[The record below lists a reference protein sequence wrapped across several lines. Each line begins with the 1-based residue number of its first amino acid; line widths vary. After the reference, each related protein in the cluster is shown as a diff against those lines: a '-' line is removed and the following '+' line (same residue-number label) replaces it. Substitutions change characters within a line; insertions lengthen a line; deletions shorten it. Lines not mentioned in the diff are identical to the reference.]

1 MSEELS
7 PVACV
12 DALQT
17 VPNVQL
23 DCALT
28 HVEQGAAIFAHR
40 RCGGGKLR
48 CLSHPGEPVGVIDL
62 KRHET
67 DERLFADAD
76 QAGLALHDG
85 ERLSVVVVVDVP
97 QSDTADG
104 CGEPEITINEPWPRL
119 MVGMIKAD
127 TPAVK
132 RFVAP

>member
-1 MSEELS
+1 M
-7 PVACV
+7 
-12 DALQT
+12 
-17 VPNVQL
+17 
-23 DCALT
+23 
-28 HVEQGAAIFAHR
+28 
-40 RCGGGKLR
+40 
-48 CLSHPGEPVGVIDL
+48 GEIDL
-62 KRHET
+62 TRHES

-104 CGEPEITINEPWPRL
+104 CGEPEITIDEPWPRL

-127 TPAVK
+127 TLAVK